1 MRVRNFTML
10 IWTQNLKYFKMGAEK
25 TENREI
31 RIPMANLR
39 LRGGRKSS
47 QNDFSG
53 GSNIFEHSRG
63 LASGIF

>member
-1 MRVRNFTML
+1 
-10 IWTQNLKYFKMGAEK
+10 MGAEK

-31 RIPMANLR
+31 RIPMDNLR

-63 LASGIF
+63 LASDIF